1 MSARIEVDSEW
12 IALLKK
18 GQEAG
23 FRKIYE
29 QLHRPIYRT
38 IYTLVNDTEKTEELV
53 QETFV
58 SLWTNRSRLHEDQ
71 PLYPYVY
78 LTAKRLA
85 IDHFRTTLR
94 EAKAI
99 DYLKNTSTVVTH
111 NTEESIA
118 AADLQRLTEETV
130 KRLPPQQQT
139 VFMLSRNEGLSY
151 DEIAQRMQISR
162 NTVRNHM
169 VCALKALKFH
179 FIRGGIVS
187 FLLATLSCYW

>member
-1 MSARIEVDSEW
+1 MSARIEVAAEW

-18 GQEAG
+18 GREAG

-29 QLHRPIYRT
+29 QLHRPVYRT
-38 IYTLVNDTEKTEELV
+38 IHTLVKDPEKTEELV

-58 SLWTNRSRLHEDQ
+58 SLWANRSRLHEDQ

-85 IDHFRTTLR
+85 IDHFRNTLR
-94 EAKAI
+94 EARAM
-99 DYLKNTSTVVTH
+99 DHLRNTSTAVTH

-118 AADLQRLTEETV
+118 AVDLQRLTDETV
-130 KRLPPQQQT
+130 KRLPAQQQT

-151 DEIAQRMQISR
+151 DEIAQRLKISP

-169 VCALKALKFH
+169 VCALKALRFH

-187 FLLATLSCYW
+187 LVFLALVCCG